1 MRCCFWRKSQH
12 KSALGALEDGKF
24 YKHRMHNG
32 LVAEEK
38 FIYDS
43 PAALTVRVTALSD
56 TDSEERN
63 SLIWRNPNMPKYY
76 IESGNVSFVVCA
88 NDAQG
93 AALWAM
99 HRTIDDKICE
109 YEDELSLRSHLIE
122 DAMAYEESI
131 DGVPENVPFEPMLEG
146 LAEFDETIKVSELGF
161 GRDDGGCLE
170 TDEVFNQWRQLMA
183 AVDRLFDKRDVT

>member
-1 MRCCFWRKSQH
+1 
-12 KSALGALEDGKF
+12 
-24 YKHRMHNG
+24 
-32 LVAEEK
+32 
-38 FIYDS
+38 
-43 PAALTVRVTALSD
+43 
-56 TDSEERN
+56 
-63 SLIWRNPNMPKYY
+63 MPKYY

-88 NDAQG
+88 NDAEG

-122 DAMAYEESI
+122 DAATYEEPI

-146 LAEFDETIKVSELGF
+146 LAEFDEKIIVSEIGF
-161 GRDDGGCLE
+161 GRDDSGCLE

-183 AVDRLFDKRDVT
+183 AVDRLFDKRDAQ

>member
-1 MRCCFWRKSQH
+1 
-12 KSALGALEDGKF
+12 
-24 YKHRMHNG
+24 
-32 LVAEEK
+32 
-38 FIYDS
+38 
-43 PAALTVRVTALSD
+43 
-56 TDSEERN
+56 
-63 SLIWRNPNMPKYY
+63 MPKYY

-109 YEDELSLRSHLIE
+109 YEDELSLRSHLAA
-122 DAMAYEESI
+122 DAAAYEEPI

-146 LAEFDETIKVSELGF
+146 LAEFDEEIRVSELGF
-161 GRDDGGCLE
+161 GRDDGGRLE

-183 AVDRLFDKRDVT
+183 AVDRLFDKRDVQ